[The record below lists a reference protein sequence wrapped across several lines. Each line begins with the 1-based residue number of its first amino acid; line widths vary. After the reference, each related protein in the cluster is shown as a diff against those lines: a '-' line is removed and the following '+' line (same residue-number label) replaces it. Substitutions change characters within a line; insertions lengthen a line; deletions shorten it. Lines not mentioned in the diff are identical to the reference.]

1 MKLMLDTGVLGMV
14 CHPRKHGEVRLWF
27 RGVLGF
33 RSHTVIVPEIAD
45 FELRRKLLHLGATSS
60 LAALDHLASDA
71 TYAPLDTA
79 TMRDAAA
86 LWARLRAR
94 GQPTERDE
102 ALGAD
107 VILAAQA
114 LRLGATV
121 VTDNVKHLD
130 RMVDTLTWNQ
140 VPTLR

>member
-1 MKLMLDTGVLGMV
+1 
-14 CHPRKHGEVRLWF
+14 
-27 RGVLGF
+27 
-33 RSHTVIVPEIAD
+33 
-45 FELRRKLLHLGATSS
+45 
-60 LAALDHLASDA
+60 
-71 TYAPLDTA
+71 
-79 TMRDAAA
+79 MREAAA
-86 LWARLRAR
+86 LWARLRAQ

-121 VTDNVKHLD
+121 VTDNAKHLE
-130 RMVDTLTWNQ
+130 RVVDTLAWNQ

>member
-14 CHPRKHGEVRLWF
+14 CHPRKHSDVRLWF

-45 FELRRKLLHLGATSS
+45 YELRRKLLHLGATAS
-60 LAALDHLASDA
+60 LAVLDHLASDA
-71 TYAPLDTA
+71 TYAPIDTV
-79 TMRDAAA
+79 TMREAAA
-86 LWARLRAR
+86 LWARLRAH
-94 GQPTERDE
+94 GQPTEHDE
-102 ALGAD
+102 ALGVD

-121 VTDNVKHLD
+121 VTDNAKHLE
-130 RMVDTLTWNQ
+130 RMVNTIAWNQ
-140 VPTLR
+140 VTTLT